1 MVGGYYTQQII
12 HKDIVSLSINGKI
25 LERVGDDCWC
35 DKEGNLEF
43 MDSIEDVA
51 KKKDYLGRVNLLENQ
66 LDPDNEF
73 ILGIYFYQ
81 NGEAGQIWLGKMTTP
96 KESEN
101 VSKWNRIDCEYLLE
115 FWRCQDKIE
124 LLEELSN
131 PPGILDLSP
140 MRIHYVK
147 TLSGEE
153 YISIL
158 DQLSKGIFNYSV
170 VLKKNK
176 WKLIH

>member
-12 HKDIVSLSINGKI
+12 HKDIVSLSINGEI
-25 LERVGDDCWC
+25 LERVDDDCWC

-51 KKKDYLGRVNLLENQ
+51 KKKDDYSGKVNLLENQ

-101 VSKWNRIDCEYLLE
+101 VSKWNRIDCEYLQE

-131 PPGILDLSP
+131 LLGILDLSP

-153 YISIL
+153 YMSIL
-158 DQLSKGIFNYSV
+158 DQLSKGIFNYFV
-170 VLKKNK
+170 VFKK
-176 WKLIH
+176 

>member
-12 HKDIVSLSINGKI
+12 HKDIISLSINGEI
-25 LERVGDDCWC
+25 LKRVDEDCWC
-35 DKEGNLEF
+35 DEEGNLEF

-51 KKKDYLGRVNLLENQ
+51 KKKDYSGRVNLLENQ
-66 LDPDNEF
+66 LDPGNEF

-96 KESEN
+96 KEFEN
-101 VSKWNRIDCEYLLE
+101 DSKWNRIDCEYLQE
-115 FWRCQDKIE
+115 FWRYQDKIE
-124 LLEELSN
+124 LSEELSN
-131 PPGILDLSP
+131 LLGILDLSP

-153 YISIL
+153 YMSIL
-158 DQLSKGIFNYSV
+158 DQLLSKGIFNYFV
-170 VLKKNK
+170 VFKK
-176 WKLIH
+176 

>member
-12 HKDIVSLSINGKI
+12 HKDIVSLSINGEI
-25 LERVGDDCWC
+25 LKRVDDDCWC

-51 KKKDYLGRVNLLENQ
+51 KKRDYSGRVNLLENQ

-73 ILGIYFYQ
+73 ILGIYFYRS
-81 NGEAGQIWLGKMTTP
+81 GKAGQIWLGKMITP
-96 KESEN
+96 KESED
-101 VSKWNRIDCEYLLE
+101 VSMWNCIDCEILLE
-115 FWRCQDKIE
+115 FWRTQDKIDLVE
-124 LLEELSN
+124 YEELSN

-147 TLSGEE
+147 TLSEEE

-170 VLKKNK
+170 VFKK
-176 WKLIH
+176 